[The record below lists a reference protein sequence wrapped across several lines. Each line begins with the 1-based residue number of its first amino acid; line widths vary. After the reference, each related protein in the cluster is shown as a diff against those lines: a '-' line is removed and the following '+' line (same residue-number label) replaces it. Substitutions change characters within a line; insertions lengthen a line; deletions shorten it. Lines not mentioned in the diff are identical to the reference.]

1 MALLQQYFSAKLN
14 LFQDGFCRQ
23 QVMRYNR
30 RVLVSDVASH
40 SQDPTICAAPE
51 LHKQGLDVTRLEARS
66 ETFILTGEA
75 LGNSSLMN
83 FDSIFDHM
91 HLILLT
97 SSDRSPSVPRT
108 IEVDGPFSTAENS
121 LDVTLVMTPEEI
133 IPSKRFFRQNDPVW
147 NALLSPAG
155 LCCKKTTSSARRCTR
170 PAAPAWKIRLLLP
183 PQTPPGAQ
191 ESLPTSQQVNKLTL
205 VSIASMFAELGLTCF
220 LLPHPEPWRHR
231 HDFTFVA
238 ELPGA
243 SGRLLKAFE

>member
-1 MALLQQYFSAKLN
+1 
-14 LFQDGFCRQ
+14 
-23 QVMRYNR
+23 MRYNR

-155 LCCKKTTSSARRCTR
+155 LCCKKNNIVCTALYSPGSSSMEDKTVASSTDTTRCSR
-170 PAAPAWKIRLLLP
+170 KPANK
-183 PQTPPGAQ
+183 
-191 ESLPTSQQVNKLTL
+191 STSQQTHFGFHCEHVRRVGTDMLSAAPSRTL
-205 VSIASMFAELGLTCF
+205 ASQARLYFCSRTPRRFGQIAESF
-220 LLPHPEPWRHR
+220 
-231 HDFTFVA
+231 
-238 ELPGA
+238 
-243 SGRLLKAFE
+243 